1 MAFYEICPYCK
12 ASLDPGERCDC
23 REKEEKKA
31 EKKQEFFRQ
40 HLKMEPK
47 TRQLAFVFDSG
58 EVRRESKS
66 YC

>member
-1 MAFYEICPYCK
+1 MNRKQYWTCPFCHNN
-12 ASLDPGERCDC
+12 LDYGEKCDC
-23 REKEEKKA
+23 QQEKEQ
-31 EKKQEFFRQ
+31 KQDFFRN

-47 TRQLAFVFDSG
+47 ARQLAFVFDSG